1 MRTWVRIWTSLFN
14 VVEYPQHLIWITP
27 RGIKANFKNRC
38 PRVTLF
44 DLNKL
49 VTHDLLSRVVF
60 LAQISSK
67 IPVHILILLRSE
79 IPSSMCAKLRT
90 VAPSNNRDH
99 PTRSLYYCLFA
110 PHTYIFVLRPHPLRG
125 ESYCTINATPP
136 EMLQQY
142 QLPNNT
148 DQVYYFAILCISCPK
163 VFLNHTAQIFSR
175 WNFYLN

>member
-99 PTRSLYYCLFA
+99 PTRSLYYWLFA
-110 PHTYIFVLRPHPLRG
+110 PHTFVLRPHPLRG